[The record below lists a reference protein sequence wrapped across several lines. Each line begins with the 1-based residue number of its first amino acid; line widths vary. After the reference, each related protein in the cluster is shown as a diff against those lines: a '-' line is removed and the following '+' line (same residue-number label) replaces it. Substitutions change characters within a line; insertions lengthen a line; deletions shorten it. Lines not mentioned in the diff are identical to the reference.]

1 MAKVAKYHVISDGV
15 SSRR

>member
-1 MAKVAKYHVISDGV
+1 MAKVAKYHVICDGV